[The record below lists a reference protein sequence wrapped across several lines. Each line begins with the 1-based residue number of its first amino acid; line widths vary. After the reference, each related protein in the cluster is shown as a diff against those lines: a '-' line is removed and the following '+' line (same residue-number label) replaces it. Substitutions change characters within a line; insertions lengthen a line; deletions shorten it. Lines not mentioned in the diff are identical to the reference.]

1 MQPGSIALYHGL
13 LAGTPVRIRQGSTVV
28 RQGTTS
34 GLLLGVG
41 VEFHEVP
48 PGAYTAER
56 WIQPLLGDGYWGGA
70 KAVAVQSGV
79 FSASTL

>member
-1 MQPGSIALYHGL
+1 MNKPGYVTAASDRGAATVALVQPGSIAIYHGL
-13 LAGTPVRIRQGSTVV
+13 LAGTPIRIRQDSTVV

-41 VEFHEVP
+41 VEFHEVA

-56 WIQPLLGDGYWGGA
+56 
-70 KAVAVQSGV
+70 
-79 FSASTL
+79 